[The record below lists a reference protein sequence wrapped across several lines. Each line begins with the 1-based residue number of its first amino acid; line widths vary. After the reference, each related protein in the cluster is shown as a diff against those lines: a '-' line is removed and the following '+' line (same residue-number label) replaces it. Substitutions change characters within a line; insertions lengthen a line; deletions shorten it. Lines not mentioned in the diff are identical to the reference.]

1 MRKIKI
7 AIDGPAGAGKST
19 IAKKVAGLLG
29 YIYID
34 TGAMYRCIALKAL
47 ENNLDLEDE
56 EAIGVMVQNTAI
68 ELKYNNECSQLIF
81 LDGRE
86 VTEAVRS
93 QKVTENVSNAAKIP
107 AVRIAMV
114 DIQRKLAQ
122 QGGVVMD
129 GRDIGTYVLPEAE
142 CKIFLTAS
150 VEERATR
157 RYKEL
162 IAKGETVDFEKLKS
176 DIALRD
182 KIDSERDFAPLK
194 VADDAIILDSTGLN
208 LKQVRDKIID
218 LVKELTS

>member
-68 ELKYNNECSQLIF
+68 ELKYNNEGSQLIF